1 MRREYC
7 TYINVHYVTR
17 ALALHASLREHG
29 GDFHLRAVCFDEIT
43 FRVLEALDLPDL
55 EPIPL
60 AELEAAD
67 PDFAA
72 TRAERSDVEYLWTS
86 TPCVVRWLIE
96 REGLQELTYLDADT
110 CFFSSPEPFF
120 DALGDGSVL
129 LTPASSSPQHYS
141 RGLAR
146 RAGLYVVQFMTFRA
160 DERGLEALDWWR
172 ERCIEWCFAHHE
184 DGRMGDQKYLDDWTE
199 RFRGVRNLA
208 HPGVLGPWNIESRR
222 VEHGPDGITVD
233 GEPLVFFHFMGL
245 RTFTDGSSRAAAG
258 RFRINAE
265 HRRGIYDPY
274 IATLRRFEH
283 EVAAIDSRFKASL
296 QPAES
301 LRWRVQAPISA
312 CIGALTRTRVR
323 LAPHFNV
330 GPYLPGGYVPHGYQ
344 ADPDAIARVRPA
356 VPEVIG
362 EDLLPVASMGVPD
375 TAGPS

>member
-1 MRREYC
+1 
-7 TYINVHYVTR
+7 
-17 ALALHASLREHG
+17 
-29 GDFHLRAVCFDEIT
+29 
-43 FRVLEALDLPDL
+43 
-55 EPIPL
+55 
-60 AELEAAD
+60 
-67 PDFAA
+67 
-72 TRAERSDVEYLWTS
+72 
-86 TPCVVRWLIE
+86 
-96 REGLQELTYLDADT
+96 
-110 CFFSSPEPFF
+110 
-120 DALGDGSVL
+120 
-129 LTPASSSPQHYS
+129 
-141 RGLAR
+141 
-146 RAGLYVVQFMTFRA
+146 MTFRA

-184 DGRMGDQKYLDDWTE
+184 DGRMGDQKYLDDWTQ

-258 RFRINAE
+258 RFRISAE
-265 HRRGIYDPY
+265 QRRAIYDPY